1 MYIDKDS
8 RGMYCIQDMTED
20 DFLDLFAA
28 LDSSDVA
35 LYNPRLV
42 LLINEKNH
50 IINNVG
56 VLRKESR

>member
-1 MYIDKDS
+1 
-8 RGMYCIQDMTED
+8 MYCIQDMTED
-20 DFLDLFAA
+20 DFQDLFAA